1 MKWLVLISLFSVV
14 SSSHFRGGSLS
25 WKPTSNP
32 TQIKISHQIAW
43 RRTYSGAFCDDST
56 ISSGGTIS
64 ISANLYC
71 RTGCST
77 TSKISSLYGRCI
89 AYSSSEDWSLGEGSF
104 FYTLPTPGMKYTFR
118 VEACCWQSLLNG
130 GSSDSIRMTMTAD
143 LATRTDTGVINSS
156 PVVTMTPIV
165 RLLAGCQHS
174 VKIPTIDDD
183 GDIVRCRF
191 PSSSNECGY
200 LCGGLSGSTIDR
212 DTCLFSYN
220 ATRGTGTYGVS
231 VQIEDFARS
240 TPSVVLSSVPLQFL
254 IIVFSDSLGCNDAPT
269 FVPPSP
275 PASSCHVVTST
286 FTKTLVA
293 RTKSAAHTISK
304 IFIMGPTGITKS
316 SLTPYGTSGREWS
329 ITVTWTPSQSQGGY
343 HLLCFNGEINNKLS
357 SEMICIDLLKGTPP
371 SINHVQG
378 CLTPSGI
385 VPAASNMTFSMC
397 FDQKFLRPT
406 TSKFLIIYHSNGTEV
421 NRFDLTDPTVA
432 SFSTSIDRTVTV
444 TWGSSSG
451 PDLLNPGQYYIK
463 VEAGGVAADP
473 LACATSWA
481 GITQPHSWNFTVVDQ
496 IPPTLSFTSNPTQG
510 FDNQTFSLTWT
521 TSEPLSVERCNLTTP
536 TSTSVVLCSGSF
548 SQKLQDGNYSIAI
561 DIEDRSGNKAGP
573 YVHQW
578 VIIDRTPP
586 SLTFTS
592 NPSLTRSNATIT
604 WTTSEPVVSSN
615 CTVKFPN
622 GTLIHNETCND
633 QWEAVDL
640 PRGSY
645 QISITLVDRVDLV
658 GGPFQHT
665 WTNIDVT
672 PPILT
677 FRRKPLRSLSK
688 ANITWITNEEA
699 SGVCEV
705 VGPSFYRS
713 VVCDKAWSEDYLP
726 EGDFTLNV
734 TVYDESLNMAGPF
747 QHKWYNRDVKP
758 PELKF
763 TSTPYCEK
771 SYDNAS
777 ISWTFNENAYS
788 TCILKTSLST
798 TFVICDKSWSGT
810 FLPEGNVTLEITAR
824 DNSRNAAPV
833 YKYTWYNRD
842 TTPPVLTFTR
852 TGTLTINDATI
863 MWSVNE
869 PASANCTLT
878 TPYNTLVFDCNSGS
892 WSGSNLLGGKY
903 SLSILLLDLGNN
915 SAGPF
920 VHEWRNV
927 DTIKPVLKL
936 TKSPKRTYSNAT
948 ITWTVSEPVNT
959 SFEVRG
965 PSDFYRNTTQDGGWT
980 GINLPPGSFTLTV
993 IVTDT
998 SGNVASPSIHIWI
1011 NEDVTPPSLQW
1022 TGQLP
1027 TQTTGSVALSWTT
1040 DEAVTSV
1047 CSVDS
1052 PVNTVNV
1059 SCSNRW
1065 VGTDLRN
1072 GEHCLTVKMVDGSGN
1087 KAEAKYRWNNT
1098 VQELVYEVI
1107 LTLSNVN
1114 ITSIP
1119 DKSSPEYA
1127 KLEVESHT
1135 ALENF
1140 YRSKVNDFKAIHIRN
1155 ITLSAQPSRRK
1166 RSTGTGGGN
1175 LAVDHD
1181 VVMRGNNL
1189 TTSTASLSQ
1198 SLSSLSTGGSSIALG
1213 GATAT
1218 FSKVTLMTNN
1228 RVTNVTFSRQTSACD
1243 IAQLFVTC
1251 SLREHCDE
1259 NTATCVSNVRPDN
1272 NDMILSIG
1280 LGVSGL
1286 VTLILVTIA
1295 IGLFYLRKKQEL
1307 QKKCKKMEEEQKR
1320 CEKPLETVT
1329 FPPQIMYKPYKYW
1342 Q

>member
-1 MKWLVLISLFSVV
+1 
-14 SSSHFRGGSLS
+14 
-25 WKPTSNP
+25 
-32 TQIKISHQIAW
+32 
-43 RRTYSGAFCDDST
+43 
-56 ISSGGTIS
+56 
-64 ISANLYC
+64 
-71 RTGCST
+71 
-77 TSKISSLYGRCI
+77 
-89 AYSSSEDWSLGEGSF
+89 
-104 FYTLPTPGMKYTFR
+104 
-118 VEACCWQSLLNG
+118 
-130 GSSDSIRMTMTAD
+130 
-143 LATRTDTGVINSS
+143 
-156 PVVTMTPIV
+156 
-165 RLLAGCQHS
+165 
-174 VKIPTIDDD
+174 
-183 GDIVRCRF
+183 
-191 PSSSNECGY
+191 
-200 LCGGLSGSTIDR
+200 
-212 DTCLFSYN
+212 
-220 ATRGTGTYGVS
+220 
-231 VQIEDFARS
+231 
-240 TPSVVLSSVPLQFL
+240 
-254 IIVFSDSLGCNDAPT
+254 
-269 FVPPSP
+269 
-275 PASSCHVVTST
+275 
-286 FTKTLVA
+286 
-293 RTKSAAHTISK
+293 
-304 IFIMGPTGITKS
+304 MGPTGITNN

-343 HLLCFNGEINNKLS
+343 HLLCYNGEINNKLS

-371 SINHVQG
+371 PIKHVQG

-385 VPAASNMTFSMC
+385 VPAASNMTFSLC

-406 TSKFLIIYHSNGTEV
+406 TSKFLILYHSNGTEV
-421 NRFDLTDPTVA
+421 KRFDLTDPTVA

-451 PDLLNPGQYYIK
+451 PDLLNPGQYYIILFT
-463 VEAGGVAADP
+463 GGVATDP

-496 IPPTLSFTSNPTQG
+496 TPPTLSFTSNPTQG

-536 TSTSVVLCSGSF
+536 TSTLEVTCSGSF

-561 DIEDRSGNKAGP
+561 DIEDRAGNKAGP

-578 VIIDRTPP
+578 VIIDKTAP

-622 GTLIHNETCND
+622 DTLIHNETCND

-645 QISITLVDRVDLV
+645 QISITLVDSVDFV

-688 ANITWITNEEA
+688 ANITWITSEEA

-713 VVCDKAWSEDYLP
+713 VVCDKTWSEDYLP

-747 QHKWYNRDVKP
+747 QHKWHNRDVKP

-777 ISWTFNENAYS
+777 ISWTFNENADS
-788 TCILKTSLST
+788 TCILKTSLLT
-798 TFVICDKSWSGT
+798 KFVICDKSWSGT
-810 FLPEGNVTLEITAR
+810 FLPEGNVTLEITAT
-824 DNSRNAAPV
+824 DNARNVAPV
-833 YKYTWYNRD
+833 LKYTWYNRD

-863 MWSVNE
+863 TWSVNE

-878 TPYNTLVFDCNSGS
+878 TPYNTMVFDCNSGT
-892 WSGSNLLGGKY
+892 WSGSNLLGGNY
-903 SLSILLLDLGNN
+903 TISILLLDLGNN

-993 IVTDT
+993 MVTDT
-998 SGNVASPSIHIWI
+998 SGNVAQPSIHVWI
-1011 NEDVTPPSLQW
+1011 NEDVTPPSLKW
-1022 TGQLP
+1022 VGQLP
-1027 TQTTGSVALSWTT
+1027 TQTIGSVALSWTT

-1052 PVNTVNV
+1052 PIKTVNV

-1065 VGTDLRN
+1065 VGTNLRD
-1072 GEHCLTVKMVDGSGN
+1072 GEHCLTVMMVDGSGN
-1087 KAEAKYRWNNT
+1087 RAEAKYRWNNT

-1140 YRSKVNDFKAIHIRN
+1140 YRFKGNDFKAIHIRN
-1155 ITLSAQPSRRK
+1155 IALSLSAQPVKRK
-1166 RSTGTGGGN
+1166 LSTGTGGGN
-1175 LAVDHD
+1175 LVVDHD

-1218 FSKVTLMTNN
+1218 FSEVTLMTNN
-1228 RVTNVTFSRQTSACD
+1228 RETNVTFSRQTSACD
-1243 IAQLFVTC
+1243 IAQLYVTC

-1259 NTATCVSNVRPDN
+1259 NTAMCRSNIRPDN
-1272 NDMILSIG
+1272 NGMILSIG

-1307 QKKCKKMEEEQKR
+1307 QKKQKGMERERKR
-1320 CEKPLETVT
+1320 YEKPLETVI
-1329 FPPQIMYKPYKYW
+1329 FSSQILYKPYRY
-1342 Q
+1342 